1 MPIEDGKKIEKTI
14 IQLQNANENPF
25 GNRKANERLKTVRKI

>member
-1 MPIEDGKKIEKTI
+1 MVKNRKTI

-25 GNRKANERLKTVRKI
+25 GNRKANERLKTFRKI